1 MQFPESWL
9 RTMVDP
15 TLTTEA
21 LAHLLTMSGL
31 EVEAIVPVAPQFE
44 KVVVAQVLAVASA
57 SQRRQADRLHGRY
70 GGVGDY
76 ARSSAARRMS

>member
-44 KVVVAQVLAVASA
+44 KRRGRAGTGGRKASRTPT
-57 SQRRQADRLHGRY
+57 S
-70 GGVGDY
+70 
-76 ARSSAARRMS
+76 

>member
-31 EVEAIVPVAPQFE
+31 EVEAMQQVVRALRPVRHRP
-44 KVVVAQVLAVASA
+44 
-57 SQRRQADRLHGRY
+57 QRRSQP
-70 GGVGDY
+70 
-76 ARSSAARRMS
+76 